1 MATSN
6 KPSQAIYT
14 TKKKF
19 GTPVVRLGFDDAKP
33 KTKTPIVSVDEQTAK
48 YLESRKKRI
57 LDMANMSEVEL
68 ATEQNRRDMAIARKE
83 AERIDRTGEI
93 LEDDMPNESKLSEVA
108 EIAATAV
115 ANGVS
120 SEEAKSLATGKSKV
134 IVVNQN
140 KPQEITATPVTGGW
154 SVLSGKPIK
163 DPEGEY
169 TFMQALK
176 VAELDKK
183 PVTETTS
190 DLKELVN
197 EIRSSNRE
205 RQEAIYREMSETNKA
220 ILEKLSKPPED
231 TSRVR
236 SIPINEVPRR
246 SPRVIRDTGNGAP
259 EIIKLE
265 DDDLYYVPRND
276 TEHNNIEMEKI
287 KLERERL
294 SLDKEHREKTRVI
307 LTDAV
312 GSVIETGA
320 AIASGMIGD
329 KDSRSNVSQRSIK
342 QNENI
347 VYFRCETPDCG
358 FDIPVPNGAKRVVC
372 PKCGTSYT
380 DNSKVKH
387 DENNK
392 YQESV
397 IDTKDN

>member
-57 LDMANMSEVEL
+57 LDMANMSELEL

-294 SLDKEHREKTRVI
+294 ALDKEHKEKTRDI

-312 GSVIETGA
+312 GSVVETGA
-320 AIASGMIGD
+320 GIAASMIGER
-329 KDSRSNVSQRSIK
+329 KNGAVTKQKSIK
-342 QNENI
+342 QNDET
-347 VYFRCETPDCG
+347 VYFHCEEPECG
-358 FDIPVPNGAKRVVC
+358 FDIPIPPGAVKVTC

-387 DENNK
+387 EEN
-392 YQESV
+392 
-397 IDTKDN
+397 TKPDKVVTEVN